1 MVDKSVL
8 GVVDISCLAFTGGN
22 DVVRLSLLRKSVL
35 DSVRPGALIKLVGLT
50 RNRTCCV
57 LQGAATL
64 L

>member
-1 MVDKSVL
+1 MVDKGVL
-8 GVVDISCLAFTGGN
+8 GVVDISYLAFTGGN

-35 DSVRPGALIKLVGLT
+35 DSVRPGPLIKLVGLT
-50 RNRTCCV
+50 CNRTCCV